1 MSATIP
7 TNGKFSSAAMI
18 GTAFA
23 AIGAAITIATGAYNL
38 GKSNGSDSAIAQ
50 CATAS
55 VADKAELSK
64 AAASLAIATERI
76 KALEQNN
83 ADWKKAY
90 ADSQQT
96 VTTQASQI
104 ATLTV
109 GAKRADV
116 CEFFKSQVQQLQ
128 YRLDRWTL
136 SEQERAQ
143 ITASKD
149 AVITKMEGCTKSE

>member
-1 MSATIP
+1 MSTITP
-7 TNGKFSSAAMI
+7 TTGKFSATAI
-18 GTAFA
+18 VGTGFA
-23 AIGAAITIATGAYNL
+23 AIGTALTIATGAYNL
-38 GKSNGSDSAIAQ
+38 GKSNGTDSAAAQ

-55 VADKAELSK
+55 VADKSELSK
-64 AAASLAIATERI
+64 TAASLAIATERI
-76 KALEQNN
+76 KVLEQNN

-128 YRLDRWTL
+128 YRLDRYTM
-136 SEQERAQ
+136 SDQERAQ
-143 ITASKD
+143 ITTSKD
-149 AVITKMEGCTKSE
+149 AVIAKMEGCTTAQ

>member
-1 MSATIP
+1 MS
-7 TNGKFSSAAMI
+7 TNTPSSGKFSTTAMVTT
-18 GTAFA
+18 GFA
-23 AIGAAITIATGAYNL
+23 AIGTAITIATGAYNL
-38 GKSNGSDSAIAQ
+38 GKSNGTDSATAQ

-55 VADKAELSK
+55 VTDKSELSK
-64 AAASLAIATERI
+64 VTASLAIATERI
-76 KALEQNN
+76 KTLEQYN

-90 ADSQQT
+90 ESSQQT

-109 GAKRADV
+109 GAKHADV

-128 YRLDRWTL
+128 YRLDRWTM

-143 ITASKD
+143 MTASKD
-149 AVITKMEGCTKSE
+149 AVIAKMEGCAKN